1 MSGTKPLTE
10 ERTMSPFILIE
21 LARTIEADRRR
32 ESTLA
37 AALRRAR
44 IAR

>member
-1 MSGTKPLTE
+1 MSPLT
-10 ERTMSPFILIE
+10 MIE

-32 ESTLA
+32 EARIA

-44 IAR
+44 SAR